1 MTFETLL
8 DMVILQT
15 NRLTLSTVSMED
27 APFILELLNAPN
39 WLRYIGDRGIF
50 SLERAEDYIQQGPQ
64 KSYAQFGFGLWRVAR
79 TDDNLSL
86 GVCGLLKRDTLDDP
100 DIGFAFLPEYEG
112 QGLAFESS
120 HAVLNY
126 AATTL
131 QLKRII
137 AITTEEN
144 QRSLNLLNRLGLSFE
159 KKITLPGQLQEFILL
174 GKNLSVG

>member
-1 MTFETLL
+1 
-8 DMVILQT
+8 MVILQT

-27 APFILELLNAPN
+27 APFILELLNTPN

-50 SLERAEDYIQQGPQ
+50 NLERAEDYIQQGPQ

-131 QLKRII
+131 KLKRII

-174 GKNLSVG
+174 GKHLSVEE

>member
-1 MTFETLL
+1 
-8 DMVILQT
+8 MVILQT
-15 NRLTLSTVSMED
+15 KRLTLSTLSTDD
-27 APFILELLNAPN
+27 APFILELLNTPN

-50 SLERAEDYIQQGPQ
+50 NLERAENYIQQGPQ
-64 KSYAQFGFGLWRVAR
+64 KSYAQFGFGLWRVMR
-79 TDDNLSL
+79 TDDNMPL
-86 GVCGLLKRDTLDDP
+86 GVCGLLKRDTFDDP

-120 HAVLNY
+120 HAIVEY

-137 AITTEEN
+137 AITTKEN

-159 KKITLPGQLQEFILL
+159 RIITLPGQLQEFVLL
-174 GKNLSVG
+174 GKNLSSGE